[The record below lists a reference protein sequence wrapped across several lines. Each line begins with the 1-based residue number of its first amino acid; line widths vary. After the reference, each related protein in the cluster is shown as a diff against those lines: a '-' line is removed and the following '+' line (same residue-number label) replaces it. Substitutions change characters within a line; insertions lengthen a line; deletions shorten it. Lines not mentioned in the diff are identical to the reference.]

1 MKERWPEWI
10 PKESRRA
17 WLTSSDLN
25 KLLTVDGI
33 SCAGY
38 IQRQERLGKPIK
50 HKIYNVGKRYR
61 ILDVIA
67 RARAEAVSIGPST
80 IIKEKMNVDFLIEKR
95 NKLEQEVMGLDQ
107 EITDLLDK
115 RDAHFAEFHSMSD
128 ALTGKHMLIEREIV
142 KAASPINTS
151 DYCGVYFLVKGDR
164 VVYVGQSINI
174 LVRVREHSKHK
185 DFDSFSFIRCE
196 KKKLD
201 VLESLYIHAL
211 RPEYQGWSGALRHK
225 IMSAPYSFNQLV
237 EMTHDSKE
245 RLYS

>member
-17 WLTSSDLN
+17 WLTSSELN
-25 KLLTVDGI
+25 KLLMIDGI
-33 SCAGY
+33 SFTGY

-50 HKIYNVGKRYR
+50 HMIYNAGKRYR

-67 RARAEAVSIGPST
+67 RARAEAVSIGPSR
-80 IIKEKMNVDFLIEKR
+80 IIKEKMDVDFLSEKR
-95 NKLEQEVMGLDQ
+95 HKLEQEV
-107 EITDLLDK
+107 TDLLDK
-115 RDAHFAEFHSMSD
+115 RDAHLAESHFMSD

-142 KAASPINTS
+142 KVASPIDTS

-164 VVYVGQSINI
+164 VVYVGQSIHI
-174 LVRVREHSKHK
+174 QMRVREHSKDK

-211 RPEYQGWSGALRHK
+211 RPEYQGKSGTHGHLA
-225 IMSAPYSFNQLV
+225 APYSFNQLL
-237 EMTHDSKE
+237 EMTKE
-245 RLYS
+245 IA

>member
-1 MKERWPEWI
+1 M
-10 PKESRRA
+10 A
-17 WLTSSDLN
+17 
-25 KLLTVDGI
+25 
-33 SCAGY
+33 
-38 IQRQERLGKPIK
+38 LG
-50 HKIYNVGKRYR
+50 
-61 ILDVIA
+61 
-67 RARAEAVSIGPST
+67 
-80 IIKEKMNVDFLIEKR
+80 FLIEKR
-95 NKLEQEVMGLDQ
+95 NKLEQEV
-107 EITDLLDK
+107 TDLLDK
-115 RDAHFAEFHSMSD
+115 RDAHFVDFHSMSD

-151 DYCGVYFLVKGDR
+151 DYCGVYFLVNGDR

-211 RPEYQGWSGALRHK
+211 RPEQQGWSGALRHK

>member
-25 KLLTVDGI
+25 KLLMIDGI
-33 SCAGY
+33 YCYSY
-38 IQRQERLGKPIK
+38 ISRQERLGKPIK
-50 HKIYNVGKRYR
+50 HKIYNAGKRYR

-67 RARAEAVSIGPST
+67 RARAEAVSIGRPK
-80 IIKEKMNVDFLIEKR
+80 IIKEKMDVDFLIEKR
-95 NKLEQEVMGLDQ
+95 NKLEQEV
-107 EITDLLDK
+107 TDLMDK
-115 RDAHFAEFHSMSD
+115 RDAHLAESHFMSD

-142 KAASPINTS
+142 KAALPIDTS

-164 VVYVGQSINI
+164 VVYVGQSIHI
-174 LVRVREHSKHK
+174 QMRVREHAKDK

-211 RPEYQGWSGALRHK
+211 RPKYQGRSVTHGHL
-225 IMSAPYSFNQLV
+225 SAPYSFNQLL
-237 EMTHDSKE
+237 EMTKE
-245 RLYS
+245 IA

>member
-1 MKERWPEWI
+1 VKERWPEWI

-17 WLTSSDLN
+17 WLTFSSLN

-33 SCAGY
+33 SCSGY
-38 IQRQERLGKPIK
+38 IQRQERLGNPVN
-50 HKIYNVGKRYR
+50 HKLHDGTTKKYR

-67 RARAEAVSIGPST
+67 RARAEAVSMGQPK
-80 IIKEKMNVDFLIEKR
+80 IIKEKMALDFLIEKR
-95 NKLEQEVMGLDQ
+95 NKLEQEV
-107 EITDLLDK
+107 TDLLDK
-115 RDAHFAEFHSMSD
+115 RDAHFVDFHSMSD

-211 RPEYQGWSGALRHK
+211 RPEQQGWSGARRHK
-225 IMSAPYSFNQLV
+225 VMSAPYSFNQLL
-237 EMTHDSKE
+237 EMKKE
-245 RLYS
+245 IA

>member
-17 WLTSSDLN
+17 WLTFSSLN

-38 IQRQERLGKPIK
+38 IQRQERLGNPVN
-50 HKIYNVGKRYR
+50 HKLHDGTTKKYR

-67 RARAEAVSIGPST
+67 RARAEAVSIGPSE
-80 IIKEKMNVDFLIEKR
+80 IIKEKMDVDSLIEKR
-95 NKLEQEVMGLDQ
+95 NKLEQEV
-107 EITDLLDK
+107 TDLLDK
-115 RDAHFAEFHSMSD
+115 RDAHRADFNSMSD

-142 KAASPINTS
+142 KVASPIDTS

-164 VVYVGQSINI
+164 VVYVGQSIHI
-174 LVRVREHSKHK
+174 QMRVREHSKDK

-196 KKKLD
+196 KKKLN

-211 RPEYQGWSGALRHK
+211 RPEYQGKSGTHGHLA
-225 IMSAPYSFNQLV
+225 APYSFNQLL
-237 EMTHDSKE
+237 EMTKE
-245 RLYS
+245 IA

>member
-1 MKERWPEWI
+1 MSDRWPEWI

-17 WLTSSDLN
+17 WLTSSEIN

-38 IQRQERLGKPIK
+38 IQRQERLGKLIK
-50 HKIYNVGKRYR
+50 HKIYNAGKRYR

-95 NKLEQEVMGLDQ
+95 NKLEQEV
-107 EITDLLDK
+107 TDLSDK
-115 RDAHFAEFHSMSD
+115 RDAHFVDFHSMSD

-211 RPEYQGWSGALRHK
+211 RPEQQGWSGALRHK

>member
-38 IQRQERLGKPIK
+38 IQRQERLGKLIK

-95 NKLEQEVMGLDQ
+95 NKLEQEV
-107 EITDLLDK
+107 TDLLDK
-115 RDAHFAEFHSMSD
+115 RDAHFVDFHSMSD

-164 VVYVGQSINI
+164 VVYVGQSIHI
-174 LVRVREHSKHK
+174 QMRVREHAKDK
-185 DFDSFSFIRCE
+185 DFDSFAC
-196 KKKLD
+196 
-201 VLESLYIHAL
+201 SLTRI
-211 RPEYQGWSGALRHK
+211 
-225 IMSAPYSFNQLV
+225 
-237 EMTHDSKE
+237 
-245 RLYS
+245 

>member
-10 PKESRRA
+10 PKEYRRA

-25 KLLTVDGI
+25 KLLMIDGI
-33 SCAGY
+33 YCYSY
-38 IQRQERLGKPIK
+38 ISRQERLGKPIK
-50 HKIYNVGKRYR
+50 HKIYNAGKRYR

-67 RARAEAVSIGPST
+67 RARAEAVSIGRPK
-80 IIKEKMNVDFLIEKR
+80 IIKEKMDVDFLIEKR
-95 NKLEQEVMGLDQ
+95 NKLKKQ
-107 EITDLLDK
+107 ITDLLDK
-115 RDAHFAEFHSMSD
+115 RDAHFADFHSMSD

-151 DYCGVYFLVKGDR
+151 DYCGVYFLVKGNR

-174 LVRVREHSKHK
+174 LVRVREHSKYK

-211 RPEYQGWSGALRHK
+211 RPEYQGRSGPRRHK
-225 IMSAPYSFNQLV
+225 IMAAPYSFNQLL
-237 EMTHDSKE
+237 EMTKE
-245 RLYS
+245 IA

>member
-1 MKERWPEWI
+1 VSDRWPEWI

-25 KLLTVDGI
+25 KLLMIDGI
-33 SCAGY
+33 YCYSY
-38 IQRQERLGKPIK
+38 ISRQERLGKPIK

-95 NKLEQEVMGLDQ
+95 DRLEQEVMGLDQ

-115 RDAHFAEFHSMSD
+115 RDAHCAEFHFMSD
-128 ALTGKHMLIEREIV
+128 ALTGKHMLIEREIAKV
-142 KAASPINTS
+142 ALPIDTS

-164 VVYVGQSINI
+164 VVYVGQSIHI
-174 LVRVREHSKHK
+174 QMRVREHAKDK

-196 KKKLD
+196 KKRLN

-211 RPEYQGWSGALRHK
+211 RPEYQGKSGTHGHLA
-225 IMSAPYSFNQLV
+225 APYSFNQLV